1 MIFLPRSLK
10 FSASCVLI
18 ATLQIKSYTSAG
30 CVEEF
35 GPCVMN
41 RDCCEGMK
49 CITGDWQ
56 YTTDSTCL
64 SNRSEQI
71 DNLNLT
77 TEERIDVV
85 LSFYSNKGV
94 ISKLK
99 EQEKGKSRTD
109 VEKIVKR
116 YIQDFPKLV
125 SRLEKKYD
133 VQFEFTGVEWEN
145 VSIEL

>member
-1 MIFLPRSLK
+1 MMFLPRSSK
-10 FSASCVLI
+10 FSVCCVLM
-18 ATLQIKSYTSAG
+18 ATLQTKSYTSAG

-35 GPCVMN
+35 GQCVMN

-77 TEERIDVV
+77 TEERIDAVF
-85 LSFYSNKGV
+85 LFYSNDMV
-94 ISKLK
+94 VRQLK

-125 SRLEKKYD
+125 SRLEKKYN
-133 VQFEFTGVEWEN
+133 VQFVLAGVERYD
-145 VSIEL
+145 VSNEL